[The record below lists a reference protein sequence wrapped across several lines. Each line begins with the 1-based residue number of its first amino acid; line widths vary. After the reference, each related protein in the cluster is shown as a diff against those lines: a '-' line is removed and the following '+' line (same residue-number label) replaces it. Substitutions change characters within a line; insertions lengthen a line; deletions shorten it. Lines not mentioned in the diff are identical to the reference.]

1 MLKYTNSIPK
11 IVCAYK
17 NVHIYHKHTQ
27 IRERE
32 VVCPHCIYQSVTV
45 VINYGKVRFETNFTF
60 IIFFRVI
67 FFLIRW
73 IWFIYLET
81 TIKAFL
87 WGEKKTTHST
97 GSVVV
102 QKKKKKKIDERRH
115 DPKFETGFP

>member
-60 IIFFRVI
+60 IIFFREVDVSQVPI
-67 FFLIRW
+67 
-73 IWFIYLET
+73 IYWALEQVGT
-81 TIKAFL
+81 LEI
-87 WGEKKTTHST
+87 
-97 GSVVV
+97 V
-102 QKKKKKKIDERRH
+102 
-115 DPKFETGFP
+115 